1 MGNAKRQ
8 SRMND
13 AIVILL
19 VLIAYVSRFFA
30 MHCQDHE
37 LGLALS
43 LLRAFIYTGLFA
55 AWSVSIYHRILQKQ
69 VRQYMIAVAV
79 LAVFWMVVRTLKYHF
94 VTEPNVLRYL

>member
-30 MHCQDHE
+30 MHCQDNGCHE

-55 AWSVSIYHRILQKQ
+55 A
-69 VRQYMIAVAV
+69 
-79 LAVFWMVVRTLKYHF
+79 
-94 VTEPNVLRYL
+94 